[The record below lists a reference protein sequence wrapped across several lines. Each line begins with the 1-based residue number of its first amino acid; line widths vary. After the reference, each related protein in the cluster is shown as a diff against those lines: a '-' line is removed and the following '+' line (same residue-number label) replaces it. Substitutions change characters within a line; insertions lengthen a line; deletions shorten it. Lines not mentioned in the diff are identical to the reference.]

1 MRKVPEVLSL
11 WVKTRLLRGAHWLI
25 CSKCLKYVNPAIYSE
40 ISKEK
45 VVLEFC
51 PEENGQLVYG
61 KIASMIRSSKPS
73 KITVVTIDGSPHCL
87 TLQAAVNE
95 AVYIVGEKVEKEHYV
110 LVDGEELIKISPE
123 AIRVSRYLSLVDK
136 LVKENPWALEEL
148 KKHSLEY
155 ALALKIKDAEM
166 KPRKSEDN

>member
-1 MRKVPEVLSL
+1 MPGAVSL
-11 WVKTRLLRGAHWLI
+11 WVKAGILKGSHWLI
-25 CSKCLKYVNPAIYSE
+25 CSKCLKYVNPKIYSE
-40 ISKEK
+40 ITKGK

-51 PEENGQLVYG
+51 PEESGQLVYG

-95 AVYIVGEKVEKEHYV
+95 AIYIVGEKVEKEHYV
-110 LVDGEELIKISPE
+110 LVDGKELIRISPE

-136 LVKENPWALEEL
+136 LVRKNPQILEEL

-155 ALALKIKDAEM
+155 SKALEIKDAELG
-166 KPRKSEDN
+166 